1 MYKTNGSTWKVI
13 SIVECFLGAFVLTDF
28 GHELSYLQ
36 SELGFEIGML
46 GSTVWWRGWYA

>member
-1 MYKTNGSTWKVI
+1 MEAHGRSSVSLNR
-13 SIVECFLGAFVLTDF
+13 FLGAFVLTDF